1 MRLRRIWL
9 VLRRCESLAAFTR
22 FVLHLR
28 AANAT
33 TLGDTWLVKTEFNF
47 SFCFVHLQ
55 FLDFFWRLFF
65 SIRFLDEF
73 MVLVLT
79 QSHQQAKIV
88 MANSNAKFRNG
99 SSALIRD
106 VIDCQ
111 HVNAFSE
118 NEALKWFSSVASQG
132 RIKHIAKQAR
142 KGLWQRGKYAVSF
155 ALGRARNR
163 RDVHKRAHQE
173 ALTMKLPMVLVI
185 MLMLLLLLM
194 MMMVMMMM
202 MMMMVVVVV
211 VVLVMVIHVIH
222 VIYVICDICD
232 ICGTCDTCDICDI

>member
-1 MRLRRIWL
+1 MRLRRVWL

-33 TLGDTWLVKTEFNF
+33 TLGDTWLVKTEFSF
-47 SFCFVHLQ
+47 FFCFEHLQ
-55 FLDFFWRLFF
+55 FLSFWKLFC
-65 SIRFLDEF
+65 SIRCLDEF

-88 MANSNAKFRNG
+88 MANSKAKFRNG

-111 HVNAFSE
+111 HATAFSE
-118 NEALKWFSSVASQG
+118 NEALKRFSSVASQG

-142 KGLWQRGKYAVSF
+142 KGLWQCGKYAVSF

-173 ALTMKLPMVLVI
+173 ALTMKLPKV
-185 MLMLLLLLM
+185 
-194 MMMVMMMM
+194 
-202 MMMMVVVVV
+202 
-211 VVLVMVIHVIH
+211 
-222 VIYVICDICD
+222 
-232 ICGTCDTCDICDI
+232 

>member
-33 TLGDTWLVKTEFNF
+33 TLGDTWQVKTEFNF
-47 SFCFVHLQ
+47 FFCFVHLQ

-173 ALTMKLPMVLVI
+173 ALTMKLPKVFGSARLAGLGQVF
-185 MLMLLLLLM
+185 
-194 MMMVMMMM
+194 
-202 MMMMVVVVV
+202 
-211 VVLVMVIHVIH
+211 HV
-222 VIYVICDICD
+222 
-232 ICGTCDTCDICDI
+232 

>member
-118 NEALKWFSSVASQG
+118 IEALKWFSSVASQG
-132 RIKHIAKQAR
+132 RIKHIAKQAK

-173 ALTMKLPMVLVI
+173 ALTMKLPNI
-185 MLMLLLLLM
+185 
-194 MMMVMMMM
+194 
-202 MMMMVVVVV
+202 
-211 VVLVMVIHVIH
+211 
-222 VIYVICDICD
+222 
-232 ICGTCDTCDICDI
+232 

>member
-1 MRLRRIWL
+1 MAGENRIQFFL
-9 VLRRCESLAAFTR
+9 L
-22 FVLHLR
+22 
-28 AANAT
+28 
-33 TLGDTWLVKTEFNF
+33 
-47 SFCFVHLQ
+47 FCASAIFR
-55 FLDFFWRLFF
+55 FFWRLFF
-65 SIRFLDEF
+65 SICFLDEF

-173 ALTMKLPMVLVI
+173 ALTMKLPNI
-185 MLMLLLLLM
+185 
-194 MMMVMMMM
+194 
-202 MMMMVVVVV
+202 
-211 VVLVMVIHVIH
+211 
-222 VIYVICDICD
+222 
-232 ICGTCDTCDICDI
+232 